1 MKKITKNYSTEN
13 SIINMKKIALFIIGL
28 FLSLNITAQTSSE
41 KAKTL
46 LDEVSAKMG
55 AYKNMSIGFNSTLI
69 NKEAGITNDPPIR
82 GNITLAGEKY
92 NLNYLGNNFLFNG
105 KKLVVIN
112 TEEKE
117 ATITD
122 GDIEEED
129 GFIYPSKLLTF
140 YREGYNYEM
149 GTLKNTNGRKVQY
162 VNLTPIDSNSDIV
175 KVQLGVDAKT
185 KHIYKLVQIGS
196 NGTETT
202 FTITKFKS
210 NQAISENLFSFDR
223 SKYEKLGYLVD

>member
-1 MKKITKNYSTEN
+1 MKKIG
-13 SIINMKKIALFIIGL
+13 LFILVICFSFNG
-28 FLSLNITAQTSSE
+28 IAQSSSE
-41 KAKTL
+41 SAKTL
-46 LDEVSAKMG
+46 LDEVSTKMG
-55 AYKNMSIGFNSTLI
+55 AYKNMSIGFTSTLV

-82 GNITLAGEKY
+82 GTITLSGEKY
-92 NLNYLGNNFLFNG
+92 NLNYLGNNFVFNG

-117 ATITD
+117 VTITE
-122 GDIEEED
+122 GDLEEED

-140 YREGYNYEM
+140 YKEGYTYEM
-149 GTLKNTNGRKVQY
+149 GTLKNNKGRKVQF

-175 KVQLGVDAKT
+175 KVQLGIDAKT

-196 NGTETT
+196 NGAETT

-210 NQAISENLFSFDR
+210 NQSISENLFSFDKA
-223 SKYEKLGYLVD
+223 KYEKLGYLID

>member
-1 MKKITKNYSTEN
+1 MKKIT
-13 SIINMKKIALFIIGL
+13 L
-28 FLSLNITAQTSSE
+28 FLVGLLVSLHINAQSSSQ
-41 KAKTL
+41 KAKSL
-46 LDEVSAKMG
+46 LDEVSTKMG
-55 AYKNMSIGFNSTLI
+55 AYENMSIGFNSTLV

-92 NLNYLGNNFLFNG
+92 NLNYLGNNFVFDG

-117 ATITD
+117 VTITS
-122 GDIEEED
+122 GDVEEDD

-140 YREGYNYEM
+140 YKEGYNYEM
-149 GTLKNTNGRKVQY
+149 GNLKNNNGRKVQY

-175 KVQLGVDAKT
+175 KVQLGIDAKT

-210 NQAISENLFSFDR
+210 NQAISENLFAFDR
-223 SKYEKLGYLVD
+223 NKYEKLGYLID